1 MVDKSNIE
9 NIEKGTV
16 EEYKEDSSS
25 NYKAILSTFSL
36 RDIALV
42 LGFVLGL
49 QLLGII
55 NIPFVSQIDN
65 IRYGDYMLAVLVS
78 VVLTYATV
86 WQKFSSWIDAI
97 YSKDWAY
104 VGYVNATNDYFGVW
118 KTDPQTLNRM
128 EDFVEFKGEDR
139 TVTHYRE
146 GIDKAGRRYA
156 IVRDVQPLGSS
167 ETAEYRMQNI
177 MGWDTVPDDPA
188 IISDKT
194 ELKSWM
200 EEVLPMA
207 EQGRK
212 ERMSQSA
219 MREKAKTQT
228 VHNIVRKFEKAT
240 SSGSLDMEQLRNDMF
255 ESYEKA
261 NEDVDNFIRETE
273 AYAGDDS
280 RDNDLESGQENES
293 DE

>member
-42 LGFVLGL
+42 IGFVLGL

-86 WQKFSSWIDAI
+86 WQKFSSWIDEI
-97 YSKDWAY
+97 YSKDWSY
-104 VGYVNATNDYFGVW
+104 VAYVNATDDFFGVW

-228 VHNIVRKFEKAT
+228 VHNLVRKFEKAT
-240 SSGSLDMEQLRNDMF
+240 SSGSLDMQKLRDNMLD
-255 ESYEKA
+255 SYEKA
-261 NEDVDNFIRETE
+261 NQDVDNFIRETE
-273 AYAGDDS
+273 AYSKPEPKESSLQSEEQSENDD
-280 RDNDLESGQENES
+280 
-293 DE
+293 